1 MRNDVTPK
9 LQANMQM
16 KGGREQASVL
26 CERSFLPCQMNVS
39 GSEVSVAVHELKR
52 LDVKWEVQS
61 GKSEEGKENSK
72 ERALVIKKII

>member
-1 MRNDVTPK
+1 MRNEVTTK

-26 CERSFLPCQMNVS
+26 CERSFLPRQMSMS
-39 GSEVSVAVHELKR
+39 GSEVGVAVHELKR
-52 LDVKWEVQS
+52 LDVKWEVQP

-72 ERALVIKKII
+72 VRAWVIKKII